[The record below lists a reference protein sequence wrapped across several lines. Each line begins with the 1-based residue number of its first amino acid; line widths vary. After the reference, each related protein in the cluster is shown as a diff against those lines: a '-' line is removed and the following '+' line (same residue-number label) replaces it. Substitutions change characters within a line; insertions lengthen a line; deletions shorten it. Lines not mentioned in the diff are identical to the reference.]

1 MSPSVLSRSV
11 SRLNRLCRFSH
22 ERGSNEEDVGGPA
35 GFAKEFSGCHFGCD
49 IFAEFL
55 IFQVIK
61 IRESLEEQWEK
72 TRRCL
77 GGGNR
82 RWSCNFGSKL
92 FSREMFLE
100 FFFPNTYLQAT
111 SYSTATR
118 SDHRSSMRGPRHK
131 REIGSRACQNLHMRY
146 FKLTPLPMNVCSVH
160 PLSHHHRQEIGCS
173 SDLSHCYDMI
183 SMGLRSRNS

>member
-22 ERGSNEEDVGGPA
+22 ERGSNEEIVGGPA
-35 GFAKEFSGCHFGCD
+35 GLAKEFSDRHFGCD

-77 GGGNR
+77 GGGDR
-82 RWSCNFGSKL
+82 RWSCNFGSGL
-92 FSREMFLE
+92 FSREKFLE
-100 FFFPNTYLQAT
+100 FFFQIHICRLHHTKQQRGPTTEAPCEIRAT
-111 SYSTATR
+111 SGR
-118 SDHRSSMRGPRHK
+118 QDRGPAR
-131 REIGSRACQNLHMRY
+131 
-146 FKLTPLPMNVCSVH
+146 VCT
-160 PLSHHHRQEIGCS
+160 
-173 SDLSHCYDMI
+173 
-183 SMGLRSRNS
+183 